1 MGLIERRTGK
11 PFHSIQA
18 QATESED
25 QVYIGPGW
33 IRTGRNVNAPLAD
46 AIARREVKVPRIAH
60 GHDLLSWSLF
70 FLAVAA
76 VIVAWWLE

>member
-11 PFHSIQA
+11 PFRGIQA

-46 AIARREVKVPRIAH
+46 AMARREVKIPRIVQ
-60 GHDLLSWSLF
+60 GRDLLGWSLF

-76 VIVAWWLE
+76 VIAVWWLE